1 MSENGLSYNLITS
14 ITSKEVITQSLK
26 EGIIMSWTFIRYDC
40 SDTTVYDEIAVYDEL
55 GNIVCTLSIDEDID
69 EDDQEE
75 YEGAVNNN
83 ARLISAA
90 PDLLKALEELVKSYP
105 DHDPSISKALAA
117 IKKAKGE

>member
-1 MSENGLSYNLITS
+1 
-14 ITSKEVITQSLK
+14 
-26 EGIIMSWTFIRYDC
+26 MSWTFTSHNW
-40 SDTTVYDEIAVYDEL
+40 SDTTVYDEL

-75 YEGAVNNN
+75 YECALNNN

-90 PDLLKALEELVKSYP
+90 PDLLNALEELVKSYIYDIETLNILQPASKLSDP
-105 DHDPSISKALAA
+105 DQEPQIIKALSA

>member
-1 MSENGLSYNLITS
+1 MTINLKNLILRL
-14 ITSKEVITQSLK
+14 IYLK
-26 EGIIMSWTFIRYDC
+26 GNNMSWTFTSHNW
-40 SDTTVYDEIAVYDEL
+40 SDTTVYDEL
-55 GNIVCTLSIDEDID
+55 GNVVCTLSIDEDID